1 MVTGFGK
8 GVTNLGWL
16 LGFLVLGCNVE
27 STGKDTGGV
36 PRGTSSE
43 CPNGLVVLMSDY
55 LSTQIALSDLE
66 GETQSESFLSTG
78 STETD
83 GLAFPLSG
91 DVALP
96 GARPPSGR
104 IVLLDRYG
112 TNVVSWVDPE
122 TAEVLAQLS
131 VATGFESNP
140 SDYLEIDEHT
150 ALVSR
155 WGQNAE
161 PGREDHDSGGD
172 LLILDTEEY
181 AITGSI
187 VFDVIDDLPPRPSAL
202 TRVGDEVWVTL
213 DRVAADFSTTGE
225 AMVVGVSLA
234 DLEVVWQEPIV
245 GLKSCGRFAAS
256 PDGTLLALACTGD
269 ITSTGGTEDLD
280 QSALVLFDAT
290 ASPPEEI
297 RRIFAVDIAGEPI
310 QSDVVFARDDLV
322 LLNTQTPWGGDTN
335 NRWLALDL
343 ETGEVK
349 ELLEASP
356 DEEGAGKGG
365 VYGAMA
371 CAPGC
376 SETCLLADADRGV
389 LARVRIPETGMPGRV
404 DSVTVET
411 RVGLPPRDLSFW

>member
-1 MVTGFGK
+1 MVTGFRK
-8 GVTNLGWL
+8 DVRNLGWL
-16 LGFLVLGCNVE
+16 LGFLALGCNVE

-36 PRGTSSE
+36 PKGTSSE
-43 CPNGLVVLMSDY
+43 CPDGLVVLMSDY
-55 LSTQIALSDLE
+55 LSTQIALSELD

-96 GARPPSGR
+96 GTRPESGLV
-104 IVLLDRYG
+104 VLLDRFG

-140 SDYLEIDEHT
+140 SDYLEIDERT
-150 ALVSR
+150 ALLSR

-161 PGREDHDSGGD
+161 PGREDHDTGGD
-172 LLILDTEEY
+172 VLILDTEEP

-187 VFDVIDDLPPRPSAL
+187 ELDVIDDLPPRPSAL

-213 DRVAADFSTTGE
+213 DRVALDYSTTGE
-225 AMVVGVSLA
+225 AMVVGISIE
-234 DLEVVWQEPIV
+234 DLEVVWQERID
-245 GLKSCGRFAAS
+245 GLKACGRLATS
-256 PDGTLLALACTGD
+256 PDGTRLALACTGELD
-269 ITSTGGTEDLD
+269 ETGGAEDLD

-290 ASPPEEI
+290 ASPPKEI
-297 RRIFAVDIAGEPI
+297 QRIPAADITGEPL

-322 LLNTQTPWGGDTN
+322 LLNTQSAWGGDTN

-343 ETGEVK
+343 ETGETE

-356 DEEGAGKGG
+356 DADGAGKGG
-365 VYGAMA
+365 VYGAMV

-376 SETCLLADADRGV
+376 SDTCLLADADRGV
-389 LARVRIPETGMPGRV
+389 LARVRVPESGMPEAI
-404 DSVTVET
+404 DPITVET
-411 RVGLPPRDLSFW
+411 RVGLPPRDLALR